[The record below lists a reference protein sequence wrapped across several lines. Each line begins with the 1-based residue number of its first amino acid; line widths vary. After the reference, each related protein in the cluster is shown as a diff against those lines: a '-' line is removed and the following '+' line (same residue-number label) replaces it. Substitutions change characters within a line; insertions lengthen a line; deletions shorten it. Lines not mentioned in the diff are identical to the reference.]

1 MVATTTP
8 SPVIERPGSPIS
20 SGIERATKKVR
31 NKDSEVLILG
41 DLIMEDMR
49 LPYRFYNKKLL
60 RFIAGTL
67 GKVVKVD
74 YNTTTGKKGKFARFA
89 IVIDLNKPLKEFVGI
104 NETEVVIPTTNAF
117 RPSPS
122 TIENIVARQ
131 SCYGPWMQLVRECIR
146 QAWVGHKLQNK
157 LIIAEWVESL
167 LKKLN
172 DSNKTFGI
180 DRENEAPIVSER
192 KANDIIRRTSIDFL
206 YKVKAKGFSRGI
218 WLLWSEK
225 LVIDVVE

>member
-8 SPVIERPGSPIS
+8 SLVIERPGSPIS
-20 SGIERATKKVR
+20 SG
-31 NKDSEVLILG
+31 
-41 DLIMEDMR
+41 
-49 LPYRFYNKKLL
+49 LPCRFYNKKLL

-74 YNTTTGKKGKFARFA
+74 YNTSTGKKGKFARFA

-131 SCYGPWMQLVRECIR
+131 SCYGPWMYLLLKRQFVRECIR

-157 LIIAEWVESL
+157 PIIAEWVESL
-167 LKKLN
+167 LKKLD

-180 DRENEAPIVSER
+180 DCENQAPMEVVVVVADSLGMDNLMR
-192 KANDIIRRTSIDFL
+192 VLVMNAP
-206 YKVKAKGFSRGI
+206 KGGC
-218 WLLWSEK
+218 
-225 LVIDVVE
+225 